1 MNILYNE
8 LGDANVIVLA
18 IDGGTPR
25 FSSGLYDMLRQM
37 SSIFGDTWL
46 ELFQV
51 KENIFFYL
59 LCGLCRWEYMMVGV
73 TKWKYSQSAIDERQ
87 GDCEY
92 YGDPSDQ
99 CKNEAWFIREMSQQF
114 QDKFDIARNFT
125 FAFMDSFSQ
134 AGPAQNDQVQQEHW
148 IEETSK
154 LLKEATG
161 KNETFDFKTID
172 DVLDENAACK
182 EENIRLRDI
191 IDEEIEN
198 LKEGVQHNAD
208 SISVVASTATLNSKH
223 IDENSDEISLV
234 STTLTES
241 INGVSE
247 HVNKMEI
254 ECK

>member
-1 MNILYNE
+1 
-8 LGDANVIVLA
+8 
-18 IDGGTPR
+18 
-25 FSSGLYDMLRQM
+25 
-37 SSIFGDTWL
+37 
-46 ELFQV
+46 
-51 KENIFFYL
+51 
-59 LCGLCRWEYMMVGV
+59 MMVGV

-114 QDKFDIARNFT
+114 EDKFDITRNFA

-134 AGPAQNDQVQQEHW
+134 AGPAQNDQVQQQHW

-154 LLKEATG
+154 LWKEATG

-191 IDEEIEN
+191 IDEEIAN

-223 IDENSDEISLV
+223 IGQNSDEISLV
-234 STTLTES
+234 SATLTES

-247 HVNKMEI
+247 HVDTMEI
-254 ECK
+254 ESK